1 MLTEITLE
9 SGCKS
14 TTFYNTNQIFQ
25 KENAKKSMFFISLLD
40 KSRAFYITPI
50 YIIYR
55 EQKTRKILLETK
67 KAEGLK

>member
-14 TTFYNTNQIFQ
+14 TTFYNTIQIIQ
-25 KENAKKSMFFISLLD
+25 KENSKKSNFFTPQMG
-40 KSRAFYITPI
+40 KSTTRTVSPI

-55 EQKTRKILLETK
+55 E
-67 KAEGLK
+67 